1 MTDILTRDQIV
12 AAGRATTRD
21 EAIREAGDLLVS
33 TGAVAPEYVDAMAE
47 REQTVSTYMGNYL
60 AIPHGTNES
69 KTSITRSAMS
79 LVRYAEPID
88 WGGHEVRIVGG
99 IAGLENEH
107 LGILSKIAVLFS
119 DMEQAQAMADATSV
133 DELYRLLDSVNAE

>member
-33 TGAVAPEYVDAMAE
+33 TGAVTPEYVDAMAE

-88 WGGHEVRIVGG
+88 WGGHEVRIVVG

>member
-1 MTDILTRDQIV
+1 
-12 AAGRATTRD
+12 
-21 EAIREAGDLLVS
+21 
-33 TGAVAPEYVDAMAE
+33 
-47 REQTVSTYMGNYL
+47 
-60 AIPHGTNES
+60 
-69 KTSITRSAMS
+69 MS

-88 WGGHEVRIVGG
+88 WGGHEVRIVVG
-99 IAGLENEH
+99 IGGLENEH

>member
-33 TGAVAPEYVDAMAE
+33 TGAVTPEYVEAMAE

-88 WGGHEVRIVGG
+88 WGGHEVRIVVG

-107 LGILSKIAVLFS
+107 LGMLSKIAVLFS

>member
-1 MTDILTRDQIV
+1 MTGILTRDQIV
-12 AAGRATTRD
+12 AAGTATTRND
-21 EAIREAGDLLVS
+21 AIREAGDLLLS
-33 TGAVAPEYVDAMAE
+33 TGAVTPEYVDAMAE
-47 REQTVSTYMGNYL
+47 RERAVSTYMGNYL

-88 WGGHEVRIVGG
+88 WGGHEVRIVVG

-119 DMEQAQAMADATSV
+119 DMEQAQAMADATSI
-133 DELYRLLDSVNAE
+133 DELYRLLNSVNAE

>member
-1 MTDILTRDQIV
+1 VTDILTRDQIV

-21 EAIREAGDLLVS
+21 DAIREAGDLLVS
-33 TGAVAPEYVDAMAE
+33 TGAVTPEYVDAMAE

-60 AIPHGTNES
+60 AIPHGANES

-88 WGGHEVRIVGG
+88 WDGHEVRIVVG

>member
-1 MTDILTRDQIV
+1 MTDVLTRDQIV

-33 TGAVAPEYVDAMAE
+33 TGAVTPEYVDAMAE

-60 AIPHGTNES
+60 AVPHGTNES

-88 WGGHEVRIVGG
+88 WGGHEVRIVVG

>member
-33 TGAVAPEYVDAMAE
+33 TGAVTPEYVDAMAE
-47 REQTVSTYMGNYL
+47 REQTLSTYMGNYL

-88 WGGHEVRIVGG
+88 WGGHEVRIVVG

>member
-21 EAIREAGDLLVS
+21 DAIREAGDLLVS
-33 TGAVAPEYVDAMAE
+33 TGAVTPEYVDAMAE

-69 KTSITRSAMS
+69 KSSITRSAMS

-88 WGGHEVRIVGG
+88 WGGHEVRIVVG